1 MYVSVQGALKKLFG
15 GAPLLRAASLTYL
28 LVTLARGVLDAQ
40 FSNYALYR
48 FGWGPQESGPLLV
61 LVGLML
67 AIAPRLVVP
76 RLGVG
81 RSIFYG
87 TLLFAAG
94 MLSTA
99 FAPSPATFVLAIF
112 VASVGCAC
120 IPALVAIIAEQGG
133 QNERGALLG
142 GLGSVQELCGA
153 LGNPLYSRLFAYF
166 ISDAAPLKL
175 PGAHFLASAAFLL
188 VACLS
193 SLGFSFSV

>member
-1 MYVSVQGALKKLFG
+1 MQGALKKLFG

-76 RLGVG
+76 CLGVG

-193 SLGFSFSV
+193 SLGFSF